1 MVGWSGSSS
10 QSYTVMSRKNCQ
22 GPSFNG
28 HDPAPKTREVE
39 VIDSPLSEARPNNYG
54 RHNQLDDVKA
64 FKVLMKKNLPFQ
76 RPAPDLLTKIHER
89 IDEIKD

>member
-1 MVGWSGSSS
+1 
-10 QSYTVMSRKNCQ
+10 MSRKNCQ

-28 HDPAPKTREVE
+28 HDATPNNRVVE
-39 VIDSPLSEARPNNYG
+39 VIDSLPTEARPNYG
-54 RHNQLDDVKA
+54 QHSQIDDVKA

-89 IDEIKD
+89 IDEIKE